1 MDINTA
7 ELAGLLLTVGMSSVI
22 AVLGLVALS
31 SRVLIV
37 VTNRLAATD
46 GIAAANHGDP
56 KRGLDDAPDETE
68 LAVVIAA
75 AQAVAGS
82 GGVIREIHRVD
93 GQKEN

>member
-7 ELAGLLLTVGMSSVI
+7 ELAALLLTVGMSSVI
-22 AVLGLVALS
+22 AILGLVALS

-37 VTNRLAATD
+37 VTNRLAPAD
-46 GIAAANHGDP
+46 GAAVARRGDP
-56 KRGLDDAPDETE
+56 GGTLADAPDETE

-93 GQKEN
+93 GHKEN